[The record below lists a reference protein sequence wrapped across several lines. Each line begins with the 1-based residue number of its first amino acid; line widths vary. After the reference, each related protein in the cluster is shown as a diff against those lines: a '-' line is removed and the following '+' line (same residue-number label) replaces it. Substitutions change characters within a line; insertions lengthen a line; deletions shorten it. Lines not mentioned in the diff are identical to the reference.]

1 MKRNLVVAM
10 LVAASS
16 FVFGQP
22 VSSSA
27 IRFGNTL
34 IDGGFTR
41 ADGGRDLISD
51 VMPGGVTQ
59 GAAACVTTSAQAP
72 PAKAAKTTVNPSQ
85 ESRRWEFKP
94 SEDLKGAKG
103 RLVVNFHDEV
113 PMAHMLVKIFSKD
126 GGEPLS
132 DRKRRFDLL
141 SGTYDVVIAGK
152 RVTGVP
158 IQSGQETRL
167 LMGLLRVVY
176 TDMSRT
182 EVYDSDKK
190 TLLVKDDGT
199 LRLGLPVGKYWVKLA
214 GRMVEIEIKDGQVV
228 EF

>member
-1 MKRNLVVAM
+1 MKRSPVVAM
-10 LVAASS
+10 LVAASLILVYPS
-16 FVFGQP
+16 R
-22 VSSSA
+22 SSA
-27 IRFGNTL
+27 IRSGNSPL
-34 IDGGFTR
+34 DH
-41 ADGGRDLISD
+41 GRDLPGD
-51 VMPGGVTQ
+51 VTPTGLPQVAGVI
-59 GAAACVTTSAQAP
+59 VTTSTQAP
-72 PAKAAKTTVNPSQ
+72 SAKGAGTAVNPAQ
-85 ESRRWEFKP
+85 EARRWEIKP

-113 PMAHMLVKIFSKD
+113 PMAHMLVKIESRD

-141 SGTYDVVIAGK
+141 SGTYDVVVAGK
-152 RVTGVP
+152 RVPGVP
-158 IQSGQETRL
+158 IQSGQETHL

-190 TLLVKDDGT
+190 TLLVKDNGT

-214 GRMVEIEIKDGQVV
+214 GRMVEIEIKEGQVV

>member
-1 MKRNLVVAM
+1 VK
-10 LVAASS
+10 
-16 FVFGQP
+16 
-22 VSSSA
+22 
-27 IRFGNTL
+27 
-34 IDGGFTR
+34 
-41 ADGGRDLISD
+41 
-51 VMPGGVTQ
+51 
-59 GAAACVTTSAQAP
+59 
-72 PAKAAKTTVNPSQ
+72 PSQ
-85 ESRRWEFKP
+85 EGRLWEIKP

-103 RLVVNFHDEV
+103 RLIVNFHDEV
-113 PMAHMLVKIFSKD
+113 PMAHMLVKISSKD

-190 TLLVKDDGT
+190 TLLVKDNGT

>member
-1 MKRNLVVAM
+1 MKRIFVVAL
-10 LVAASS
+10 LVGAHF
-16 FVFGQP
+16 FVFSQP
-22 VSSSA
+22 TRSGA
-27 IRFGNTL
+27 IRFG
-34 IDGGFTR
+34 
-41 ADGGRDLISD
+41 
-51 VMPGGVTQ
+51 
-59 GAAACVTTSAQAP
+59 GATASATTSAQAP
-72 PAKAAKTTVNPSQ
+72 HSAKTAVDPSQ
-85 ESRRWEFKP
+85 ESRRWEIKP

-103 RLVVNFHDEV
+103 RLFVNFHDEV

-132 DRKRRFDLL
+132 DRKRIFDLL
-141 SGTYDVVIAGK
+141 SGTYDVVVAGK
-152 RVTGVP
+152 RVTNVP

-176 TDMSRT
+176 KDMSQT

-190 TLLVKDDGT
+190 TLLVKDYGT

>member
-1 MKRNLVVAM
+1 MKRIPVVAI
-10 LVAASS
+10 LIAASS
-16 FVFGQP
+16 SVFGQA
-22 VSSSA
+22 SSSA
-27 IRFGNTL
+27 IRSGKTL
-34 IDGGFTR
+34 ADGGFTR
-41 ADGGRDLISD
+41 VDGGRDLISD
-51 VMPGGVTQ
+51 VIPVGVTP
-59 GAAACVTTSAQAP
+59 GAAVSAPTSAQAL
-72 PAKAAKTTVNPSQ
+72 PAKAAETRVSPSQ
-85 ESRRWEFKP
+85 ASRRWEFKP

-113 PMAHMLVKIFSKD
+113 PMAHMLVKIYSKD

-132 DRKRRFDLL
+132 DRRRRFDLL

-182 EVYDSDKK
+182 EVYDSDKT
-190 TLLVKDDGT
+190 TLLVKDYGT
-199 LRLGLPVGKYWVKLA
+199 LRLGLAVGKYWVKLA

>member
-1 MKRNLVVAM
+1 MERILAVAM
-10 LVAASS
+10 LVASSIVLGDEMPVVTRGAVASLT
-16 FVFGQP
+16 
-22 VSSSA
+22 
-27 IRFGNTL
+27 I
-34 IDGGFTR
+34 
-41 ADGGRDLISD
+41 
-51 VMPGGVTQ
+51 
-59 GAAACVTTSAQAP
+59 SAQAP
-72 PAKAAKTTVNPSQ
+72 AAKVNVNPSL
-85 ESRRWEFKP
+85 ESRRWEIKP

-113 PMAHMLVKIFSKD
+113 PMGHMLVKISSND

-141 SGTYDVVIAGK
+141 SGTYDVEVAGK
-152 RVTGVP
+152 RVVGVP
-158 IQSGQETRL
+158 IQAGQETHL

-176 TDMSRT
+176 KDMSTT

-190 TLLVKDDGT
+190 TRIVKDNGT

-214 GRMVEIEIKDGQVV
+214 GRMVEVEIKEGQVV